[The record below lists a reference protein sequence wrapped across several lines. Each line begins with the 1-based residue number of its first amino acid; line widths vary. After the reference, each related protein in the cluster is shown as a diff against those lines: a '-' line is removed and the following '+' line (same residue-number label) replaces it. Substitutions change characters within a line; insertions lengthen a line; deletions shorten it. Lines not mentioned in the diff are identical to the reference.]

1 MLAFS
6 LLTLAVGA
14 WLGAVVFQ
22 SALVAPVVFSTLDAG
37 GARDV
42 LRTLFPRFFLLGV
55 GCLATA
61 LVAAL
66 LLPAAP
72 GNRALPIGILA
83 TALAMIVAARL
94 LVPAINRASDA
105 GDAGRKRF
113 GRLHGLSV
121 LLTLASLLGALVA
134 VALAGSAVA
143 DATGIA

>member
-66 LLPAAP
+66 LLPAAS
-72 GNRALPIGILA
+72 GRALPIGILA

-94 LVPAINRASDA
+94 LVPAINRARDA

-121 LLTLASLLGALVA
+121 LLTLASLLGALAA
-134 VALAGSAVA
+134 VTLACSAVA
-143 DATGIA
+143 AGTGIA

>member
-1 MLAFS
+1 MNAHSVLC
-6 LLTLAVGA
+6 LVVGA
-14 WLGAVVFQ
+14 WLGAVLFQ

-37 GARDV
+37 GARGV

-66 LLPAAP
+66 LLPTAP
-72 GNRALPIGILA
+72 GNRTLPAGILA

-113 GRLHGLSV
+113 GRLHGL
-121 LLTLASLLGALVA
+121 GALAA
-134 VALAGSAVA
+134 VAFAGSTVA
-143 DATGIA
+143 DATGIS